1 MLGALGGLLSREGVD
16 VRDPEC
22 VAVSFPGFF
31 EMLDSLA
38 VR

>member
-1 MLGALGGLLSREGVD
+1 MLGALAGLVSRDAVEVQEA
-16 VRDPEC
+16 EC

-31 EMLDSLA
+31 ETLEMLS